1 MNVDPNQNGNVQVN
15 SKAVEAKLRSK
26 KECFVFLNIDCKAYL
41 PDDPDCVTTYFC
53 KQLISGEKK
62 RKYIVSINRVHRH
75 KEGTAPGDLLPTI
88 RRNLCQRYA

>member
-1 MNVDPNQNGNVQVN
+1 MNIDQNKNGNVQMN
-15 SKAVEAKLRSK
+15 AKAVEAKLRSK

-62 RKYIVSINRVHRH
+62 RK
-75 KEGTAPGDLLPTI
+75 
-88 RRNLCQRYA
+88 